1 MCDMPTSRLLLGGAI
16 AGAMAI
22 SGTGEPHAQAP
33 NPKPFAIQMLSS
45 PATGDSSEPQIT
57 SDGNRTILS
66 WIELADDFR
75 ATLKFSERTSSGWSP
90 ARVVASGQDFFVNS
104 ADVPSVRALADGT
117 IAAHWLQA
125 NGDGEAYNLL
135 LSWSKDGGR
144 TWSRPTMPHH
154 DGTQTQHGFASLFQA
169 PGGGLG
175 VVWLDGRAT
184 NPEAAPGT
192 DPGNMALRAAVYG
205 ANARQQGEV
214 VIDPRVCE
222 CCSTAVA
229 LTDEGP
235 LVAYRDRSAGELRD
249 IHVSRLTAG
258 RWTAPGAVHTDG
270 WKLTACPV
278 NGPAISA
285 RGRDVAVAWFTA
297 AGGDGHGF
305 VAFSHDVGRT
315 FGRPIRLDDTSA
327 LGRVDVELLKDG
339 STAVTWIE
347 FANERADFKVRRVRQ
362 DGTRGPAA
370 TIAPAGGTR
379 YPRFAL
385 HGNELLFAWTE
396 PDRVVAAEQRVRTAR
411 AALADR

>member
-1 MCDMPTSRLLLGGAI
+1 MI
-16 AGAMAI
+16 
-22 SGTGEPHAQAP
+22 QA
-33 NPKPFAIQMLSS
+33 LTS
-45 PATGDSSEPQIT
+45 PAAGDDSSEPQLT
-57 SDGNRTILS
+57 SDGTRTILS
-66 WIELADDFR
+66 WIELDDDFR
-75 ATLKFSERTSSGWSP
+75 ATLKFAEPTASGWTQ
-90 ARVVASGQDFFVNS
+90 ARAVASGNDFFVNS

-117 IAAHWLQA
+117 LAAHWLQA

-144 TWSRPTMPHH
+144 TWSRPTTPHH
-154 DGTQTQHGFASLFQA
+154 DGTKTQHGFASLFQA

-184 NPEAAPGT
+184 NPEAAPGA
-192 DPGNMALRAAVYG
+192 DPGNMALRAAAYD
-205 ANARQQGEV
+205 ANAKQQGEL
-214 VIDPRVCE
+214 VIDARVCE

-229 LTDEGP
+229 PTDEGP

-258 RWTAPGAVHTDG
+258 RWMAPVAVHIDG

-285 RGRDVAVAWFTA
+285 RGREVAVAWFTA
-297 AGGDGHGF
+297 AGGDGHAF
-305 VAFSHDVGRT
+305 VAFSHDTGRT

-347 FANERADFKVRRVRQ
+347 FANERADFKVRRVAQ

-385 HGNELLFAWTE
+385 HGDELLFAWTE
-396 PDRVVAAEQRVRTAR
+396 PDRVVAAAQRVRTAR
-411 AALADR
+411 ASLTSRTSR